1 MIKKF
6 LNNLCEKIVIK
17 QLDNIKYGNLILV
30 LPNKKQYKFG
40 NKNENENY
48 IYVKNNDFFKEI
60 VFTGNIG
67 LGESYMKNDWETPN
81 LTSLLTLLINNM
93 KYLQNII

>member
-1 MIKKF
+1 MVKKF

-40 NKNENENY
+40 NKNENKNY
-48 IYVKNNDFFKEI
+48 ICKK
-60 VFTGNIG
+60 
-67 LGESYMKNDWETPN
+67 
-81 LTSLLTLLINNM
+81 
-93 KYLQNII
+93 